1 MSKKAHQIYW
11 TSQVETKSID
21 SFEEFIGLGFCRFKK
36 HPKFV
41 NKIWLALLKVGFF
54 HKTCQIA

>member
-21 SFEEFIGLGFCRFKK
+21 SFEEFIGLGFCRLKK
-36 HPKFV
+36 ILNLSTKFD
-41 NKIWLALLKVGFF
+41 
-54 HKTCQIA
+54 